1 MDKPTQQLGVY
12 VLCVVTVVFVAYTVH
27 VTWKDNLETPQ
38 SAQATDL
45 IKVLVQFLQYTVII
59 GSVQVPWP
67 AVFSPFRW
75 FNAASAVF
83 GPSSGQSLSLD
94 CWLHHYFP
102 QGRLPLAIQ
111 RQLVYYLAPLL
122 VLVAV
127 VVLQC
132 LCWLARVLWQR
143 LVPEGP
149 RRRHAPCMV
158 WRQLPV
164 TVLVL
169 AYYAYPTVV
178 RASLG
183 FFACLRIDHGALQH
197 WRVGDPGP
205 LNHTQGY
212 WVSDIQQE
220 CFSGYHRD
228 WALSLGVLCVVLLCV
243 AVPVA
248 IGLGLR
254 LNRSRADDDSF
265 REHFGLLYRNYRPE
279 CVWWEAVWAA
289 QTVVLT
295 LISVFSFPI
304 ERYLSVLCLL
314 LVFWASAVLQVVFR
328 PYATTSLRTMH
339 LISTMCLSATT
350 FGALAVFAYEIRDT
364 SADVL
369 RVVVVVVVVLC
380 VNVAFVLWCGFKLMP
395 AAKRMLQTI
404 RGWVRKAWAACWCRL
419 FEGKPITLKGLCP

>member
-1 MDKPTQQLGVY
+1 
-12 VLCVVTVVFVAYTVH
+12 
-27 VTWKDNLETPQ
+27 
-38 SAQATDL
+38 
-45 IKVLVQFLQYTVII
+45 
-59 GSVQVPWP
+59 
-67 AVFSPFRW
+67 
-75 FNAASAVF
+75 
-83 GPSSGQSLSLD
+83 
-94 CWLHHYFP
+94 
-102 QGRLPLAIQ
+102 
-111 RQLVYYLAPLL
+111 
-122 VLVAV
+122 
-127 VVLQC
+127 
-132 LCWLARVLWQR
+132 
-143 LVPEGP
+143 
-149 RRRHAPCMV
+149 
-158 WRQLPV
+158 
-164 TVLVL
+164 VLVL

-395 AAKRMLQTI
+395 AAKHMLQTMM
-404 RGWVRKAWAACWCRL
+404 GWGRKAWAACWFRL
-419 FEGKPITLKGLCP
+419 FDVTTPTLKALCR